1 MLIFSCS
8 IEKGLNEDRYNNDN
22 KKNKTKKKNV
32 TKEHAHHNETIKHTN
47 LTTVGIIGREK
58 KNWRKKKIKHLTI

>member
-1 MLIFSCS
+1 MKIDT
-8 IEKGLNEDRYNNDN
+8 IMIT
-22 KKNKTKKKNV
+22 KKKQNQKKNV

-58 KNWRKKKIKHLTI
+58 KNGGKKKIKHLTI